1 MRLRSVITAAAV
13 VALWCANAWASGA
26 DSEHHG
32 VDWSSLAFFAINF
45 TIFVGLV
52 IYFARPLVAS
62 FIRDQAGAIR
72 DTIRRAQSAF
82 SEAERLS
89 AQARERVA
97 SLDAEL
103 RRLVADLDAETVHQ
117 VRQIAD
123 GARSG
128 AARIRTDAEQAAAA
142 LAEAAQRRLREQ
154 LAATSA
160 ALARELIA
168 RSFQPY
174 DQVRLID
181 GFVDRLGQESSQ

>member
-1 MRLRSVITAAAV
+1 VRLRSIITAAAV
-13 VALWCANAWASGA
+13 VALWCANAWASSA
-26 DSEHHG
+26 DAEHHG
-32 VDWSSLAFFAINF
+32 VDWSSLAFFVINF
-45 TIFVGLV
+45 AIFAAIV

-72 DTIRRAQSAF
+72 DTIGRAQSAY
-82 SEAERLS
+82 SQAERLS

-103 RRLVADLDAETVHQ
+103 KRLVADLDAETAHQ

-160 ALARELIA
+160 ALARELITQ
-168 RSFQPY
+168 SFQPS